1 MALEKVISYEQM
13 VYHPSSVHVRE
24 KTAIMED
31 GKEISFSYQR
41 WVIMCDED
49 YSDQDDQT
57 KAVCDGVFTDE
68 VKEARVAFI
77 KEQKERGGWHD
88 FEGDEG

>member
-1 MALEKVISYEQM
+1 
-13 VYHPSSVHVRE
+13 
-24 KTAIMED
+24 
-31 GKEISFSYQR
+31 
-41 WVIMCDED
+41 MCDED

-68 VKEARVAFI
+68 VKAARVAFI